1 MCCMCECDCRYAGL
15 RRTLQRRLG
24 HRTEQDVLYLIL
36 QRPILLPQKVLYPF
50 SAKQTPKNFNFLHPF
65 LVCPI
70 SLQFTKFWRCSVT
83 GVFPFTV
90 GPWGTENSVVRSLLS
105 ENSVSMDWMSV
116 PAGTDNYAFPAL
128 FSVPKGR
135 KITPSY
141 SNGRQNIVLSIRQL
155 ITCVVQQF
163 SRLTK
168 SIRNPQRCDSCSVS
182 VGVGTPLIARLL

>member
-1 MCCMCECDCRYAGL
+1 
-15 RRTLQRRLG
+15 
-24 HRTEQDVLYLIL
+24 
-36 QRPILLPQKVLYPF
+36 
-50 SAKQTPKNFNFLHPF
+50 
-65 LVCPI
+65 
-70 SLQFTKFWRCSVT
+70 
-83 GVFPFTV
+83 
-90 GPWGTENSVVRSLLS
+90 
-105 ENSVSMDWMSV
+105 MDWMSV

-182 VGVGTPLIARLL
+182 VGVGTPLIARLRGQVTTKPCSQLSPGVAAVELWCVNWPLTKLSANRTKTKTTWQKLFELRREKNQREQQTDMFVVVLMVSVTQLL